1 MPTTRKSHASSRRP
15 HMPAPVSLPL
25 PAKAANGCAPNQTK
39 CRSHDEQ
46 PLGADAC
53 GAASMLSQSARAHQA
68 ALACA
73 PPRPDVAA
81 LTSGRWSVGGT
92 KLESYQASRQ
102 GLYVLPVQVRG

>member
-1 MPTTRKSHASSRRP
+1 
-15 HMPAPVSLPL
+15 MPAPVSLPL